1 MEKVLPKS
9 RGRLAFYVVGLVWLT
24 YALLTIFGPR
34 VNNYDVSPTVFVLV
48 QFSVVMPVLAIWLTA
63 AYGAIRFKSYSRM
76 IASSPDG
83 RALNL
88 VTTGLILLIVALI
101 SQTLL
106 GVFPRYA
113 VGQPWQPALVF
124 IRNHVP
130 LIISI
135 LSLAYITLGSYSL
148 VKLVKGNTTYRRNLA
163 LVLAVYAAAA
173 AWMAQFF
180 YTNLSHTVSG
190 GVPNFATPGHWPF
203 YTMAIPYLLVWGLGV
218 ISVLNIATYISN
230 VKGAIYRSALRYLAS
245 GLMTVITFAMALQ
258 MLAFANSAVLKLSFG
273 AIVALVY
280 LILIVYAL
288 GFVLLAMGARR
299 LVKIEAS

>member
-9 RGRLAFYVVGLVWLT
+9 RGRLAFYAVGLVWLT

-48 QFSVVMPVLAIWLTA
+48 QFSVVLPVLAIWLTA
-63 AYGAIRFKSYSRM
+63 AYGAIKFKSYSRM
-76 IASSPDG
+76 IESSPDG

-88 VTTGLILLIVALI
+88 ITTGLILLVIGLI
-101 SQTLL
+101 SQTIL
-106 GVFPRYA
+106 GVFPRYS
-113 VGQPWQPALVF
+113 VGQPWLPFFVF
-124 IRNHVP
+124 MRNHVP
-130 LIISI
+130 LVLSIISLI
-135 LSLAYITLGSYSL
+135 YIAIGSYKL
-148 VKLVKGNTTYRRNLA
+148 VKLVKASTTYRRNLV
-163 LVLAVYAAAA
+163 LVLAAYVAAA
-173 AWMAQFF
+173 AWMGQFF
-180 YTNLSHTVSG
+180 YTHLSHTVNG
-190 GVPNFATPGHWPF
+190 GVPNFAMSGHMPF
-203 YTMAIPYLLVWGLGV
+203 YTMAIPYLLVWGLGA

-245 GLMTVITFAMALQ
+245 GLMTVITFAIALQ
-258 MLAFANSAVLKLSFG
+258 MLTFANSAVLKLSFG

-299 LVKIEAS
+299 LVRIEAS